1 MKNKEII
8 SGAIGGVFFA
18 VPYLALSTPFLPS
31 LAIGAIAIG
40 ASSLVLSGNPKI
52 KGFSKPIGEVL
63 DDAKRDVKH
72 ISDYSRRIKDKEI
85 KSSLNNIVSTT
96 NKIIETVKENPN
108 KAEKI
113 DSFFEYY
120 LPTVEKIAERYE
132 EISSKNIT
140 SKEGTKFL
148 GSAKEMLKEAD
159 GAFEKILS
167 SLYKSEIIDAD
178 ADMKVFNTMLGSDGI
193 KKQDIKVER
202 KEDTN
207 E

>member
-8 SGAIGGVFFA
+8 SGAVGGVFFA
-18 VPYLALSTPFLPS
+18 VPYLVLSAPLLPS
-31 LAIGAIAIG
+31 LAIGVAAIG

-52 KGFSKPIGEVL
+52 KGFVKPFGQVL
-63 DDAKRDVKH
+63 DDAKKDVKH
-72 ISDYSRRIKDKEI
+72 ISEYSRKIKDKEI
-85 KSSLNNIVSTT
+85 KASLNSIVTTT
-96 NKIIETVKENPN
+96 NKIIDTVKENPK

-140 SKEGTKFL
+140 SKEGTKFME
-148 GSAKEMLKEAD
+148 SAKEMLKEAD
-159 GAFEKILS
+159 GAFDKILS
-167 SLYKSEIIDAD
+167 SLYKTEIIDAD
-178 ADMKVFNTMLGSDGI
+178 ADMKVFNTMLGSDGMGI
-193 KKQDIKVER
+193 EDIKIER
-202 KEDTN
+202 REDNN